1 MKPTSKANILI
12 VDDHPENLIA
22 LEAILGSL
30 NQNLVRANSGE
41 EALRCLLYQDFAAI
55 LLDVQ
60 MPGMDGFET
69 ASLIRQRERSRHIP
83 IIFITAFSTNDNF
96 VFQGYALGAV
106 DYLLKPVNPA
116 ILTSKVAVFVDL
128 FQKTQQVQRQAT
140 ELAAINMQLRQSEKR
155 FRALSNCAPIGIFL
169 LDNSERCTY
178 TNPSFHEI
186 CGLKLE
192 ENWDGVWTTI
202 VDPEDR
208 DRVLPHWSNCI
219 CSGEPFAEE
228 FRIYAS
234 DGCLRWVDVRTAPMI
249 SEQKQLLGH
258 VGTIEDITERKL
270 TQAIREQMIREQTAR
285 QEAEVA
291 NQMKDE
297 FLAVVSHELRT
308 PLNSILGWSQLLLT
322 KEFDKD
328 TQTLALQ
335 TIQRNAQ
342 SQTQLIEDMLDVS
355 RIIRGKLTLSIQTV
369 NGIELIQKA
378 IETVRPSAEAK
389 KIAIKTQLDRA
400 ASLISGDPERLQ
412 QIIWNLLSNAIKFT
426 PESGTIEVLLSVV
439 EKEDALTR
447 GHGDAEKGDVE
458 TKGQSDTK
466 SNNENNLTEEQE
478 NMSDE
483 NLTAS
488 PFLPL
493 PASPSPSHYAQLK
506 IIDTGIGMAEDFL
519 PYIFDRFRQA
529 DSSPTRTYGGLGLG
543 LTIVRHLV
551 ELHGGT
557 IEAFSEGK
565 DKGSTFTIHLPL
577 ALFSPTTSQ
586 PENHSLL
593 GEVLP
598 SLDGVRI
605 LLVEDNRDTREIVQV
620 ILEESQAQ
628 VTATA
633 SVTEAMEYLQQA
645 NFHILVSDIAMPEKD
660 GYQLIRTIREL
671 EKQQGG
677 QIPAI
682 ALTAYAREEDRL
694 QALQAGFH
702 LHIAKP
708 AKAAELITAI
718 AKLLDLLKDSDEESR
733 KI

>member
-30 NQNLVRANSGE
+30 GQNLVRANSGE

-96 VFQGYALGAV
+96 IFQGYALGAV
-106 DYLLKPVNPA
+106 DYLLKPIEPA
-116 ILTSKVAVFVDL
+116 ILTSKVTVFVDL
-128 FQKTQQVQRQAT
+128 FHKTQQIQRQAS

-155 FRALSNCAPIGIFL
+155 FRSLSNCAPIGIFL
-169 LDNSERCTY
+169 LDNNERCTY

-202 VDPEDR
+202 VHGEDR
-208 DRVLPHWSNCI
+208 DRIIPKWSDRI
-219 CSGEPFAEE
+219 HSGEPFEEE
-228 FRIYAS
+228 FRLYIS
-234 DGCLRWVDVRTAPMI
+234 EGSFRWVNVRTAPML

-258 VGTIEDITERKL
+258 VGTIEDISERKL

-285 QEAEVA
+285 KEAEAA
-291 NQMKDE
+291 NLLKDE

-308 PLNSILGWSQLLLT
+308 PLNSIMGWSQLLLT
-322 KEFDKD
+322 KEFEENTK
-328 TQTLALQ
+328 TRALEI
-335 TIQRNAQ
+335 IQRNAQ
-342 SQTQLIEDMLDVS
+342 SQAQLIEDILDVS
-355 RIIRGKLTLSIQTV
+355 RIIRGKLTISIQTV
-369 NGIELIQKA
+369 NAIELIEKA
-378 IETVRPSAEAK
+378 IEMLHPAAEAK
-389 KIAIKTQLDRA
+389 TITIETHLDRT

-426 PESGTIEVLLSVV
+426 PQSGRIEVQLSVV
-439 EKEDALTR
+439 QKDDGSREGIEIEGR
-447 GHGDAEKGDVE
+447 SEI
-458 TKGQSDTK
+458 TK
-466 SNNENNLTEEQE
+466 NNENNLIQGQE
-478 NMSDE
+478 NTTNETLSPSPRLP
-483 NLTAS
+483 LTAS
-488 PFLPL
+488 P
-493 PASPSPSHYAQLK
+493 SSGYARLQ
-506 IIDTGIGMAEDFL
+506 IIDNGIGMSEDFL

-529 DSSPTRTYGGLGLG
+529 DSSPTRSYGGLGLG

-565 DKGSTFTIHLPL
+565 DKGSTFTVYLPL
-577 ALFSPTTSQ
+577 ASFSSTISSS
-586 PENHSLL
+586 ENHLL

-598 SLDGVRI
+598 CLDGIKI
-605 LLVEDNRDTREIVQV
+605 LLVEDDLDTRDIVRV
-620 ILEESQAQ
+620 ILEEAQAQ

-633 SVTEAMEYLQQA
+633 SMKEAMACLQQA

-660 GYQLIRTIREL
+660 GYQLIRTIRAL
-671 EKQQGG
+671 DSQQGG

-682 ALTAYAREEDRL
+682 ALSAYAREEDRL
-694 QALQAGFH
+694 QALNAGFH

-708 AKAAELITAI
+708 FKAEELVTAI
-718 AKLLDLLKDSDEESR
+718 ANLLHLSKTVENNKYDSEVT
-733 KI
+733 K